1 MDISGI
7 DTKFSGFLNKTFIS
21 IRTPNLNLRSIL
33 ALQLETIR
41 DLGRS
46 FESANSLL
54 QEQVSATEAVA
65 KSELDDFVLGA
76 LQSKILV
83 ALLLSKTQALS
94 SGQITKR
101 AGISASSWAKIK
113 TNLMEQELLV
123 CTPKREMCEG
133 RVIGSVEVKL
143 TKKGILVAQNLLLI
157 AGILGKLVPEE
168 ASLEKQLSQ
177 AIGVPRI

>member
-1 MDISGI
+1 LDISEI
-7 DTKFSGFLNKTFIS
+7 DTKFSGFLNNIFIL

-33 ALQLETIR
+33 ALQLETVN

-46 FESANSLL
+46 FESTSSLL
-54 QEQVSATEAVA
+54 EERVSTTEAVA

-113 TNLMEQELLV
+113 TNLMEQGLLL

-157 AGILGKLVPEE
+157 AGILGKLAPDE
-168 ASLEKQLSQ
+168 ASPEKQLSPVVGMPG
-177 AIGVPRI
+177 I

>member
-1 MDISGI
+1 M
-7 DTKFSGFLNKTFIS
+7 
-21 IRTPNLNLRSIL
+21 
-33 ALQLETIR
+33 ALQLETVS

-46 FESANSLL
+46 FQSASFLL
-54 QEQVSATEAVA
+54 EEHVSTTETVA
-65 KSELDDFVLGA
+65 KSGLDDFVLGA

-168 ASLEKQLSQ
+168 SSLEKQLSQ
-177 AIGVPRI
+177 AIGMPGI